1 LEKRVEVKQPRVSTN
16 IIPNQVITNKTQR
29 GMLTNRDFRSI
40 EITEYPNI
48 VFYAGTEDKNKLKSC
63 FLEIKGTFQTEQE
76 DRMRTIN
83 GICKKISQTV
93 NSALNKDLFR
103 EEFLLNKD
111 IPDSFIKTGK
121 CFTKLEYTFFPK
133 RQTTYE
139 EIKKELNTISNYVW
153 NNNIQDSDK
162 MKFHK
167 RMMSK
172 KRYAKR

>member
-1 LEKRVEVKQPRVSTN
+1 
-16 IIPNQVITNKTQR
+16 
-29 GMLTNRDFRSI
+29 MLTNRDFRSI
-40 EITEYPNI
+40 EIAEYPNI

-93 NSALNKDLFR
+93 NSVLNKDLFR

-121 CFTKLEYTFFPK
+121 CFTKLEYTFFTT

-167 RMMSK
+167 RMLSK
-172 KRYAKR
+172 KRYAKKSQERGSKSSS

>member
-1 LEKRVEVKQPRVSTN
+1 
-16 IIPNQVITNKTQR
+16 
-29 GMLTNRDFRSI
+29 MLTNRDFRSI
-40 EITEYPNI
+40 EIAEYPNI

-93 NSALNKDLFR
+93 NSVLNKDLFR

-133 RQTTYE
+133 RQTTFE

-167 RMMSK
+167 RMLSK
-172 KRYAKR
+172 KRYVKKSQERGSKSSS